1 MKLKVCGMK
10 YKDNLLEVASLMPDY
25 LGFIFYKASKRYM
38 NETLDPEVVNQL
50 PDSIQRVGVFV
61 DESTEEILKQAK
73 RYGLSLVQLHG
84 NETPEQCAELRAAGL
99 KVIKVF
105 GVGEDFDF
113 DLLKPYREVADYF
126 LFDTKSPEHGGTGK
140 RFNWDVLKNYK
151 ENIPLFLSG
160 GIGPEH
166 IEEIKKLSIPIFA
179 LDVNSKFEVE
189 PGVKDIEKLKEL
201 VQGLRFKV

>member
-1 MKLKVCGMK
+1 MKLKICGMK

-25 LGFIFYKASKRYM
+25 LGFIFYKSSKRYM

-50 PDSIQRVGVFV
+50 PATIQRVGVFV
-61 DESTEEILKQAK
+61 DESTEEILKQTK
-73 RYGLSLVQLHG
+73 RYGLKLVQLHG
-84 NETPEQCAELRAAGL
+84 NETPEQCAELRATGL

-113 DLLKPYREVADYF
+113 NLLVPYREVVDYF

-151 ENIPLFLSG
+151 ETIPLFLSG

-166 IEEIKKLSIPIFA
+166 IEEIKKLTIPIFA
-179 LDVNSKFEVE
+179 LDVNSRFEVE
-189 PGVKDIEKLKEL
+189 PGRKNIGILKEL
-201 VQGLRFKV
+201 VYTLGVRR